1 MNHTK
6 IYTAGLD
13 SPCEELFVRGFEF
26 VVALLIF
33 WELISLCVC
42 TCLVDQTSV
51 MVLGD
56 GLAGIL
62 RVYTRLTSWN
72 VINSI

>member
-26 VVALLIF
+26 VV
-33 WELISLCVC
+33 
-42 TCLVDQTSV
+42 
-51 MVLGD
+51 
-56 GLAGIL
+56 
-62 RVYTRLTSWN
+62 TRLDLDFRQP
-72 VINSI
+72 